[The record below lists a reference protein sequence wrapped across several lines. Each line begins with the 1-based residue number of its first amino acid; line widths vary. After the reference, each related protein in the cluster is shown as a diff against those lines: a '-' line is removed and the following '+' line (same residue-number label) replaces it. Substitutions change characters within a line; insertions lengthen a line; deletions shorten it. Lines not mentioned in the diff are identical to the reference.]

1 MRILSD
7 LGFYTEAPF
16 IGCLTSER
24 GKMASR
30 ALADGEQPILERLK
44 DRFLFPDFSGV
55 VRGGSS
61 MGKFCVSCNIC

>member
-1 MRILSD
+1 MCFVVTTSL
-7 LGFYTEAPF
+7 FYVEAPL

-44 DRFLFPDFSGV
+44 DRFLFPDLSGV
-55 VRGGSS
+55 VRNGSS
-61 MGKFCVSCNIC
+61 TGMHVLTD